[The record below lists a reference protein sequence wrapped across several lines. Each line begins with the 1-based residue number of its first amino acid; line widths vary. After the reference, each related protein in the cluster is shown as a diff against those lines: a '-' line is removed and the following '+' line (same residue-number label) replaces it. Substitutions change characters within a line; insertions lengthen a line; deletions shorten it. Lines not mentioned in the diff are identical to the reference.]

1 VIVRIGFARSRAIVT
16 TPAILSHNVAMFPP
30 AGCPGFRLLNRIGPQ
45 KSDELKQAFIER
57 KTAVKSTGSSRW
69 FLFASGFAIA
79 LLVGLSAILSA
90 QAPLTTASA
99 ELQYH
104 RWAALP
110 PMGWNSWD
118 CFGAGVTEQ
127 ETLQNA
133 EYMRTNLKK
142 HGWNLITVDIQWYE
156 PLAHTDQYR
165 KGAVLEMDA
174 NGRLLPAPN
183 RFPST
188 KETRSFKPLADTIHA
203 KGLKFGLHLMRGIPR
218 QAVTQNVPIL
228 GTRVHAAD
236 IADTNAVCRWNTD
249 MYGVDMSKPGAQEYY
264 DSVFALLASWKIDFV
279 KVDDLSSPYHAP
291 EIEAIRKA
299 IDKTGRPIVFSTS
312 PGATPVNQGEHVQ
325 RNANMWRISNDFWD
339 NWPGLYAQ
347 FARLDSWTPFR
358 GPGHY
363 PDPDMLPLGNIRTW
377 RENNSWTNFT
387 HDEQITLMTLWSIS
401 RSPLIVGAHLPKN
414 DAFTLS
420 LLTNDEIIAVD
431 QHSTNNKQASSQNN
445 HIVWIADAP
454 DSKDKYLAI
463 FNATPAPAP
472 RGRRGAPDQAA
483 PALAPP
489 NPADSQPAEIS
500 VSLAEIGLSGKVT
513 VRDLWAH
520 KDLGTCAEK
529 ISTTVNSHGAVL
541 YRLKP
546 VR

>member
-1 VIVRIGFARSRAIVT
+1 
-16 TPAILSHNVAMFPP
+16 M
-30 AGCPGFRLLNRIGPQ
+30 
-45 KSDELKQAFIER
+45 FIER

-90 QAPLTTASA
+90 QAPLRTASA
-99 ELQYH
+99 ELKYH

-483 PALAPP
+483 PASAPP

-500 VSLAEIGLSGKVT
+500 VSLAEIGLSGRVE

-529 ISTTVNSHGAVL
+529 ISATVNSHGAVL